1 MIHGSINPA
10 VPDVSITL
18 NRDGQIV
25 ASFESD
31 ETGSISYGPVPKGS
45 YEISLFKQDYTF
57 ERVEGSKFEF
67 TAKKVAKLDVTVYD
81 RTGKPLED
89 VFVSISAG
97 KDKQRG
103 NTDGFGAVKFSN
115 LTPQKYYVTAILKE
129 YSFG

>member
-1 MIHGSINPA
+1 M
-10 VPDVSITL
+10 
-18 NRDGQIV
+18 
-25 ASFESD
+25 
-31 ETGSISYGPVPKGS
+31 PKGS
-45 YEISLFKQDYTF
+45 YEISLSKQDYTF
-57 ERVEGSKFEF
+57 EKFEGQQF
-67 TAKKVAKLDVTVYD
+67 EFIAKKVAKLDVTVYD

-97 KDKQRG
+97 KDRQRG